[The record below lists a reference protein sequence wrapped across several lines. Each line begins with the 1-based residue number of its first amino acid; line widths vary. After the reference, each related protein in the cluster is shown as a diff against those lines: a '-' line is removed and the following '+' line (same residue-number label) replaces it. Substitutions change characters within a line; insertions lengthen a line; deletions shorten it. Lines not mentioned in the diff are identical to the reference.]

1 MTVDSHNSKLITAE
15 DKIYDIIKI
24 HPELKEVLINLS
36 PIFSKFNNTLL
47 FHIAARLTT
56 VRDAAGIAKLYLR
69 EMLYRLNQAVG
80 MGDDFLAVQK
90 SQAQGLIQDFL
101 KKEQPQGE
109 QAAVPDW
116 LDRARGFPI
125 EDVRLDN
132 EDPFA
137 KVNKLADSIA
147 EGQGF
152 CLVQKF
158 EPLPLIRYLKSRQF
172 IHYTEKVNEDEYNE
186 YRIYFLR
193 SNS

>member
-1 MTVDSHNSKLITAE
+1 MTVDNHNRELITAA

-36 PIFSKFNNTLL
+36 PKFNKLNNTLL
-47 FHIAARLTT
+47 FNIAARRTT
-56 VRDAAGIAKLYLR
+56 VRDAAGVAKLYLR

-80 MGDDFLAVQK
+80 LGDEFLALQK

-101 KKEQPQGE
+101 KKDQLQGE

-116 LDRARGFPI
+116 LDRARDFPI
-125 EDVRLDN
+125 EDVRPDN
-132 EDPFA
+132 EDPFT
-137 KVNKLADSIA
+137 KLNKLADNIA

-172 IHYTEKVNEDEYNE
+172 IHYTEKVNEDEY
-186 YRIYFLR
+186 RIYFLR
-193 SNS
+193 ST

>member
-1 MTVDSHNSKLITAE
+1 MTANSQNNKIITAE

-24 HPELKEVLINLS
+24 HPELKEILINLS
-36 PIFSKFNNTLL
+36 PKFSKLNNTLL
-47 FHIAARLTT
+47 FNIITRRTT
-56 VRDAAGIAKLYLR
+56 VGDAAGVAKLYLR
-69 EMLYRLNQAVG
+69 EMLFRLNKAVG
-80 MGDDFLAVQK
+80 MGDEFLAIQK

-101 KKEQPQGE
+101 RKEQPQGK

-116 LDRARGFPI
+116 LDRARNFPI

-137 KVNKLADSIA
+137 KLNKLADSIA

-152 CLVQKF
+152 CLVQNF
-158 EPLPLIRYLKSRQF
+158 EPLPLIRFLKSRQF
-172 IHYTEKVNEDEYNE
+172 IHYTEKVNENE

>member
-1 MTVDSHNSKLITAE
+1 MTADSHNRKLITAE
-15 DKIYDIIKI
+15 DKIYDILKI

-36 PIFSKFNNTLL
+36 PKFSKLNNTLL
-47 FHIAARLTT
+47 FNIATRRTT

-80 MGDDFLAVQK
+80 MGDEFLALQK

-101 KKEQPQGE
+101 KKDQQQGE

-116 LDRARGFPI
+116 LDRARDFPI

-137 KVNKLADSIA
+137 KVNKLADSIFK
-147 EGQGF
+147 GQGF
-152 CLVQKF
+152 CLIQKF
-158 EPLPLIRYLKSRQF
+158 EPLPLIRYLKSRHF
-172 IHYTEKVNEDEYNE
+172 IHYTEKVNEDEY
-186 YRIYFLR
+186 RIYFLR

>member
-1 MTVDSHNSKLITAE
+1 MTADSNNRKLITAE
-15 DKIYDIIKI
+15 DNIYDIIKI

-36 PIFSKFNNTLL
+36 PKFSKLNNTLL
-47 FHIAARLTT
+47 FNIATRRTT
-56 VRDAAGIAKLYLR
+56 VRDAAGVAKLYLR

-80 MGDDFLAVQK
+80 LGDEFLAVQK

-101 KKEQPQGE
+101 KKDQPQGE

-116 LDRARGFPI
+116 LDRARDFPI

-137 KVNKLADSIA
+137 KVNKLAESIA
-147 EGQGF
+147 EGEGF

-158 EPLPLIRYLKSRQF
+158 EPLPLIRYLKNRQF
-172 IHYTEKVNEDEYNE
+172 IHYTDKINEDE

>member
-1 MTVDSHNSKLITAE
+1 MTVDNHNRELITAA

-36 PIFSKFNNTLL
+36 PKFNKLNNTLL
-47 FHIAARLTT
+47 FNIAARRTT
-56 VRDAAGIAKLYLR
+56 VRDAAGVAKLYLR

-80 MGDDFLAVQK
+80 LGDDFLTLQK

-101 KKEQPQGE
+101 KKDQPQGE

-116 LDRARGFPI
+116 LDRARDFPI
-125 EDVRLDN
+125 EDVRPDN

-147 EGQGF
+147 EGEGF

-172 IHYTEKVNEDEYNE
+172 IHYTEKVDENE

>member
-1 MTVDSHNSKLITAE
+1 MTVDSHNGKLITAE
-15 DKIYDIIKI
+15 HKLYDIIKI

-36 PIFSKFNNTLL
+36 PKFSKLNNMLL
-47 FHIAARLTT
+47 SQIATRRTT
-56 VRDAAGIAKLYLR
+56 VRDAAGVAKLYLR
-69 EMLYRLNQAVG
+69 EILYRLNQAAG
-80 MGDDFLAVQK
+80 MGDEFLALQK
-90 SQAQGLIQDFL
+90 SQSQGLIQDFL
-101 KKEQPQGE
+101 KKEQPQGK

-116 LDRARGFPI
+116 LDRARNFPI
-125 EDVRLDN
+125 QDVRQDN

-158 EPLPLIRYLKSRQF
+158 EPLPLIRYLKSRHF
-172 IHYTEKVNEDEYNE
+172 IHYTEKINEDE

>member
-1 MTVDSHNSKLITAE
+1 MTVDSHNRKLITAA
-15 DKIYDIIKI
+15 DKLYDIIKI

-36 PIFSKFNNTLL
+36 PKFNKLNNTLL
-47 FHIAARLTT
+47 FNIAARRTT
-56 VRDAAGIAKLYLR
+56 VRDAAGVAKLYLR

-80 MGDDFLAVQK
+80 LGDEFLALQK

-101 KKEQPQGE
+101 KKDQPQGE

-116 LDRARGFPI
+116 LDRARDFPI
-125 EDVRLDN
+125 EDVRPDN

-147 EGQGF
+147 EGEGF

-172 IHYTEKVNEDEYNE
+172 IHYTEEVNEDE

>member
-1 MTVDSHNSKLITAE
+1 MTADSHNRKLITSE
-15 DKIYDIIKI
+15 DKLYDIIKI

-36 PIFSKFNNTLL
+36 PKFSKLNNTLL
-47 FHIAARLTT
+47 FNIATRRTT
-56 VRDAAGIAKLYLR
+56 VRDAAGVANLYLR
-69 EMLYRLNQAVG
+69 ELLYRLNQAVG
-80 MGDDFLAVQK
+80 MGDEFLAVQK

-116 LDRARGFPI
+116 LDRARDFPV

-137 KVNKLADSIA
+137 KVNKLADSIT

-172 IHYTEKVNEDEYNE
+172 IHYTEKANEDE

-193 SNS
+193 SN

>member
-1 MTVDSHNSKLITAE
+1 MTVDSHNRELITAA

-36 PIFSKFNNTLL
+36 PKFNKLNNTLL
-47 FHIAARLTT
+47 FNIATRRTT
-56 VRDAAGIAKLYLR
+56 VRDAAGVAKLYLR

-80 MGDDFLAVQK
+80 LGDEFLALQK

-101 KKEQPQGE
+101 KKDQLQGE

-116 LDRARGFPI
+116 LDRARDFPI
-125 EDVRLDN
+125 EDVRPDN
-132 EDPFA
+132 EDPFT
-137 KVNKLADSIA
+137 KLNKLADNIA

-172 IHYTEKVNEDEYNE
+172 IHYTEKVNEDEY
-186 YRIYFLR
+186 RIYFLR
-193 SNS
+193 SN

>member
-1 MTVDSHNSKLITAE
+1 MTVDSHNRELITAA

-36 PIFSKFNNTLL
+36 PKFNKLNNTLL
-47 FHIAARLTT
+47 FNIAARRTT
-56 VRDAAGIAKLYLR
+56 VRDAAGVAKLYLR

-80 MGDDFLAVQK
+80 LGDEFLALQK

-101 KKEQPQGE
+101 KKDQPQGE

-116 LDRARGFPI
+116 LDRARDFPI
-125 EDVRLDN
+125 EDVRPDN

-147 EGQGF
+147 EGEGF

-172 IHYTEKVNEDEYNE
+172 IHYTEEVNEDE

>member
-1 MTVDSHNSKLITAE
+1 MTVDNHNREPITAA

-36 PIFSKFNNTLL
+36 PKFNKLNNTLL
-47 FHIAARLTT
+47 FNIAARRTT
-56 VRDAAGIAKLYLR
+56 VRDAAGVAKLYLR

-80 MGDDFLAVQK
+80 LGDDFLTLQK

-101 KKEQPQGE
+101 KKDQPQGE

-116 LDRARGFPI
+116 LDRARDFPI
-125 EDVRLDN
+125 EDVRPDN

-147 EGQGF
+147 EGEGF

-172 IHYTEKVNEDEYNE
+172 IHYTEEVNEDE

>member
-1 MTVDSHNSKLITAE
+1 MTVDNHNRELITAA

-36 PIFSKFNNTLL
+36 PKFNKLNNTLL
-47 FHIAARLTT
+47 FNIAARRTT
-56 VRDAAGIAKLYLR
+56 VRDAAGVAKLYLR

-80 MGDDFLAVQK
+80 LGDDFLTLQK

-101 KKEQPQGE
+101 KKDQPQGE

-116 LDRARGFPI
+116 LDRARDFPI
-125 EDVRLDN
+125 EDVRPDN

-147 EGQGF
+147 EGEGF
-152 CLVQKF
+152 CLVQNF

-172 IHYTEKVNEDEYNE
+172 IHYTEEVNEDE

>member
-1 MTVDSHNSKLITAE
+1 MTVDNHNRELITAA

-36 PIFSKFNNTLL
+36 PKFNKLNNTLL
-47 FHIAARLTT
+47 FNIAARRTT
-56 VRDAAGIAKLYLR
+56 VRDAAGVAKLYLR

-80 MGDDFLAVQK
+80 LGDDFLTLQK

-101 KKEQPQGE
+101 KKDQPQGE

-116 LDRARGFPI
+116 LDRARDFPI
-125 EDVRLDN
+125 EDVRPDN

-147 EGQGF
+147 EGEGF

-172 IHYTEKVNEDEYNE
+172 IHYTEEVNEDE